1 MFFVDVDGT
10 LVTHGTNEPIRN
22 ERGEPENILNLKRM
36 LSYGHQ
42 VVLVTR
48 RGAEFP
54 GNHCYGTKSVVDLLA
69 MFRDKFEIDTSKIQ
83 VITDASSPRVVIN
96 DEGAFAWTPETNT
109 TWDFNPMRFPGAF
122 Q

>member
-1 MFFVDVDGT
+1 MFFIDIDGT
-10 LVTHGTNEPIRN
+10 LVVHGTNDPIKN
-22 ERGEPENILNLKRM
+22 GRGEPENILNIKRM
-36 LSYGHQ
+36 LAGGNQ

-48 RGAEFP
+48 RGTEFP
-54 GNHCYGTKSVVDLLA
+54 TDHAYGTKSVVDFLA
-69 MFRDKFEIDTSKIQ
+69 MLREKFAIDTSKIQ